1 MPRTITD
8 IIPPSRRRPMVGE
21 SQAAPRQTE
30 YPTAPYAPVTP
41 PPPPAPFVIP
51 RRRFPWGTLLFAVII
66 IGLVVAALYAFGG
79 AKIEVSPTED
89 PVTLSASLT
98 ATPQS
103 GDLPFETV
111 TIEKVASTSVPAETT
126 AAVQQSAQG
135 TITITNTSNAAQ
147 QLITNTRFAAPNGL
161 IFRIHQGITVP
172 SSTATA
178 PGQLTATVYADQPGA
193 QYDIEP
199 TTFTIPGLKGSA
211 AFMAVTGK
219 SWSAFTGG
227 FSGQRG
233 TVSAA
238 TDDAAHAKLQAALV
252 SSIQSAIQ
260 AQTPNGYVLI
270 PGAVRVTYQSQ
281 PDGVA
286 GDNTVV
292 ISESASAIAVVFPEA
307 ALARAIA
314 AQAVKVYGS
323 QPVSLVDTGGLILA
337 LASTSTAANVGAGP
351 LSFTL
356 SGSTTIL
363 WTVDPSKI
371 AGAVA
376 GKSRTDARSVLST
389 FPEVNK
395 AQIMLRPFWASSFPS
410 DPSKITVVVDNPS

>member
-1 MPRTITD
+1 
-8 IIPPSRRRPMVGE
+8 
-21 SQAAPRQTE
+21 
-30 YPTAPYAPVTP
+30 
-41 PPPPAPFVIP
+41 
-51 RRRFPWGTLLFAVII
+51 
-66 IGLVVAALYAFGG
+66 
-79 AKIEVSPTED
+79 
-89 PVTLSASLT
+89 
-98 ATPQS
+98 
-103 GDLPFETV
+103 
-111 TIEKVASTSVPAETT
+111 
-126 AAVQQSAQG
+126 
-135 TITITNTSNAAQ
+135 
-147 QLITNTRFAAPNGL
+147 
-161 IFRIHQGITVP
+161 
-172 SSTATA
+172 
-178 PGQLTATVYADQPGA
+178 
-193 QYDIEP
+193 
-199 TTFTIPGLKGSA
+199 
-211 AFMAVTGK
+211 
-219 SWSAFTGG
+219 
-227 FSGQRG
+227 
-233 TVSAA
+233 
-238 TDDAAHAKLQAALV
+238 V